1 MKLTILISSLCILS
15 TNVHAQLLL
24 KSSDGKND
32 MVAIPISKG
41 YINDREKIFSET
53 EKNQIRDLMIKFR
66 FDSNTIS
73 ILTVAEIDP
82 FENIQAL
89 AVAYAN
95 GWELGWGNKNGV
107 LFVFSKSKQKS
118 TVQIGEALAKKIST
132 DQLNY
137 LDRLMIQQFVQNNYA
152 QGVINALSELN
163 QILIQTNKH

>member
-1 MKLTILISSLCILS
+1 
-15 TNVHAQLLL
+15 
-24 KSSDGKND
+24 
-32 MVAIPISKG
+32 
-41 YINDREKIFSET
+41 
-53 EKNQIRDLMIKFR
+53 MIKFR